1 MGYYTYLSIEIDKE
15 EPTINQ
21 VAETLADETG
31 DTDAAY
37 WKAVLSGGDEVKWY
51 EQESDMRRVSL
62 RHPEAVFTLS
72 GEGENPA
79 DQWVEYYQNGKLQV
93 EERPEW
99 TPPQFDPA
107 KLK

>member
-1 MGYYTYLSIEIDKE
+1 MDYYTYVSMEVNEGGPDLDR
-15 EPTINQ
+15 
-21 VAETLADETG
+21 VAETLADETE
-31 DTDAAY
+31 DTGAAY
-37 WKAVLSGGDEVKWY
+37 WGAVLSGGGEVNWH
-51 EQESDMRRVSL
+51 ERESDMRRVSL

-79 DQWVEYYQNGKLQV
+79 GQWVEYYQNGKLQV